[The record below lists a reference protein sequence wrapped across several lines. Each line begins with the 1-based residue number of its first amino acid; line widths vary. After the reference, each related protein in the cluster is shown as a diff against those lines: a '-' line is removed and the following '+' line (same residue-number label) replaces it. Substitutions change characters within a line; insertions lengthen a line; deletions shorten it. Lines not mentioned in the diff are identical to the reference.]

1 MVSLD
6 GFFLIDNKGNK
17 IYEIFPYDNGP
28 DYVSEGLQR
37 KSVISNKSY
46 ESLTKYK
53 KLIILKKSTFAIK
66 TR

>member
-17 IYEIFPYDNGP
+17 IYEIFPYYNGP

-37 KSVISNKSY
+37 KSVISNQ
-46 ESLTKYK
+46 
-53 KLIILKKSTFAIK
+53 
-66 TR
+66 